1 MLISFPKLKSKIKYL
16 LIFGLSSPLFLIS
29 CIDPYTEVR
38 KSMTESLLPRGSKSS
53 VNSQVKKQDKNQQTK
68 KVLGS
73 ELESTYSDII
83 NDSVLGLNGYKKN
96 PKSPQNLY
104 SKEKNYLTEIGD
116 ASFIPSPDNKYGLSN
131 YWFYYKS
138 LPFML
143 EKDNI
148 RKGSTNFKDEYL
160 KKVSYLEEKI
170 KKYLWENLAP
180 YNSNKNFDAWEGI
193 MKDFNKQTGLKDPQ
207 KGFDQTVY
215 SYPELNK
222 YWPIVQKEL
231 PENER
236 ENKTS
241 TQKRM
246 LVHDFMFGNAFA
258 KPGHMDFYKNTEK
271 LVSADNKS
279 EQIWNYIRYFRDDY
293 YRQIGYKPTQTERH
307 WYSLLELVQR
317 VQRNYTGQ
325 YAAGEL
331 IQSLTEFEKDLF
343 NINDKTKPLKEQIEN
358 NIKEKLTDIFNKYI
372 AFFLPSAHSSL
383 RKDLVFN
390 IDLGQN
396 VDMQSLAA
404 DLIKVYNQKIAPI
417 IWKYNS
423 EVTETE
429 KISPLVNALD
439 KVFLNEY
446 VYPLMG
452 GIKFEDLDDKK
463 TEDGKLN
470 PLSLKK
476 WEEWKDSYK
485 ELYGWQYSESIL
497 SHPASSGSSSNGKSN
512 QDNSQVS
519 VSSSSESN

>member
-38 KSMTESLLPRGSKSS
+38 KSMTESLLPRGAKSS
-53 VNSQVKKQDKNQQTK
+53 VNSQGKKQDKNQPTA

-104 SKEKNYLTEIGD
+104 SKEKNYLTEISD

-143 EKDNI
+143 EE
-148 RKGSTNFKDEYL
+148 KGSVNFKNEYL
-160 KKVSYLEEKI
+160 SKVSYLEEKI

-180 YNSNKNFDAWEGI
+180 YNSYRNFDAWEGI
-193 MKDFNKQTGLKDPQ
+193 IKDFNKKTGLKDPQ
-207 KGFDQTVY
+207 KGFDQTEY
-215 SYPELNK
+215 EYPGLNK
-222 YWPIVQKEL
+222 YWPIVEKEL

-236 ENKTS
+236 ANKTLI
-241 TQKRM
+241 QKQM
-246 LVHDFMFGNAFA
+246 LVHDFMFGNGFA
-258 KPGHMDFYKNTEK
+258 KPVNMDVYKHTEN

-293 YRQIGYKPTQTERH
+293 YRQTGYKPTQTERH
-307 WYSLLELVQR
+307 WYSLLELMQR
-317 VQRNYTGQ
+317 VQRNYKGQ
-325 YAAGEL
+325 YAAGKL
-331 IQSLTEFEKDLF
+331 IQSLTDFEKYLF
-343 NINDKTKPLKEQIEN
+343 NVNDKTKPLTEQIKN
-358 NIKEKLTDIFNKYI
+358 NIKPALTDIFNKYI
-372 AFFLPSAHSSL
+372 AFFLASAHSSL

-429 KISPLVNALD
+429 KISPLVKDLD

-452 GIKFEDLDDKK
+452 GIKFEDLDETK
-463 TEDGKLN
+463 TEDGKPN
-470 PLSLKK
+470 PISVKK
-476 WEEWKDSYK
+476 WEEWKDNYK
-485 ELYGWQYSESIL
+485 EFYGWQYYESIL
-497 SHPASSGSSSNGKSN
+497 SHPASSGSSSNSQSN
-512 QDNSQVS
+512 QDNSQVA
-519 VSSSSESN
+519 VSNNSESN